1 MTAPTP
7 TLTDRY
13 VWVAA
18 RNMPEA
24 QRADFG
30 RELRERIGDEV
41 DARLAGGGGTTP
53 ADAERA
59 VLVELG
65 DPAALA
71 ANYADRPLQL
81 IGPRYYLTW
90 KRLLTLLY
98 AIVLPISAGGILLA
112 QLLSGAPVG
121 DVVASV
127 VSTTLALG
135 VHLAFWV
142 TLVFAI
148 LERSP
153 GTQDVASW
161 TPEQLPELRDESRSG
176 RLGDLIAS
184 LVFLTLFAVLIIWQ
198 QAAPWT
204 FGGEIEA
211 IPVLDPALWSFW
223 LPYFLVLIVLEMLF
237 AIAVY
242 LWGWNWWLAG
252 ANLLLNVA
260 FTVPALWLFAT
271 GQLFNPAFLEIVG
284 WPWGEAAGVT
294 TTVFV
299 LVFIGVAVWDVVDGV
314 IKTVRGR
321 GGSALAI
328 GRI

>member
-1 MTAPTP
+1 MSEPTP

-13 VWVAA
+13 VWAAA
-18 RNMPEA
+18 RRMPEA
-24 QRADFG
+24 QRTEFG

-41 DARLAGGGGTTP
+41 DARLADGTAP

-65 DPAALA
+65 DPDALA
-71 ANYADRPLQL
+71 AEYADRPMQL
-81 IGPRYYLTW
+81 IGPRYFLAW
-90 KRLLTLLY
+90 RRLLTLLY
-98 AIVLPISAGGILLA
+98 AIVLPIAGAGLLLA
-112 QLLSGAPVG
+112 QLLAGAEPG
-121 DVVASV
+121 EIAGSV
-127 VSTTLALG
+127 VSTLLALV

-153 GTQDVASW
+153 QTQALAPW
-161 TPEQLPELRDESRSG
+161 TPEQLRELPDTGRSG
-176 RLGDLIAS
+176 RLSDLIAS
-184 LVFLTLFAVLIIWQ
+184 LVFLTLFAVVIVWQ
-198 QAAPWT
+198 QAEPFA
-204 FGGEIEA
+204 FGAADAMPI
-211 IPVLDPALWSFW
+211 LDPELWSFW

-242 LWGWNWWLAG
+242 AWGWNWWLVA
-252 ANLLLNVA
+252 ANVVLNVA

-271 GQLFNPAFLEIVG
+271 GQLLNPEFLEVIG
-284 WPWGEAAGVT
+284 WPWGEGSDVT
-294 TTVFV
+294 TIVIVVVFV
-299 LVFIGVAVWDVVDGV
+299 GVAIWDVVDGV

-321 GGSALAI
+321 DGSALAL